1 MKIVKVERFATT
13 TRKSPNFSF
22 FGVAAICPKIRS
34 EILSDVAPR
43 GFTVITTGGARF
55 LRISR
60 PNYSC
65 SSKWSTQFLAIFE
78 NLWYGNAYFRSKSCG
93 FGGPKFRDFTT
104 NLVAKPDF
112 QNSANLIPPTFLSPT
127 SDHFPR
133 ERPRFTDDIG
143 PDRAQHFFR
152 QFQTISHVRGPIY
165 GRYRARSRPNI
176 SFADFRSFPT

>member
-1 MKIVKVERFATT
+1 MGGGSKSEDFVSIGKISIRDLARCGAPGFA
-13 TRKSPNFSF
+13 
-22 FGVAAICPKIRS
+22 
-34 EILSDVAPR
+34 
-43 GFTVITTGGARF
+43 VITTGGARF

-78 NLWYGNAYFRSKSCG
+78 NLWYGKAYFRSKSCG

-112 QNSANLIPPTFLSPT
+112 QNFANLTPPTFLSPI

-133 ERPRFTDDIG
+133 ERPRFTDDI
-143 PDRAQHFFR
+143 A
-152 QFQTISHVRGPIY
+152 T
-165 GRYRARSRPNI
+165 RSRPNI
-176 SFADFRSFPT
+176 SFADFRPFPT